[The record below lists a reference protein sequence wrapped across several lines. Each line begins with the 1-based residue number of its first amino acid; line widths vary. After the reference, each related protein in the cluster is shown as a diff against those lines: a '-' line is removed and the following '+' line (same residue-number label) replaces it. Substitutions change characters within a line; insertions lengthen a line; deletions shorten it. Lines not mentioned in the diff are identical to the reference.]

1 MSRQAANK
9 SFTKSLYDS
18 CNINKKFQ
26 ETTGPFNWIMD
37 SVYESNDNCY
47 LDQAPFMH
55 TNFFSIPL
63 EKIDLESELRNQTR
77 PLSRCP
83 SQKYDPTKP
92 KTCSQCK
99 NCDNGLPC
107 GCPHCQDSKNNNRLN
122 NCKNRG
128 LVPEYTR
135 IQKPCNLSGININR
149 FNPVCEDAQS
159 QKNIHEN
166 SYIGSNTRLQ
176 IKDAFQQSQDTV
188 VLKNIKPLLSFC
200 VNPYNMSNE

>member
-26 ETTGPFNWIMD
+26 ESTGPFNWIMD
-37 SVYESNDNCY
+37 SVYESKDDCY
-47 LDQAPFMH
+47 LDQSPYMH
-55 TNFFSIPL
+55 NNFYSIPL
-63 EKIDLESELRNQTR
+63 QKIDTESDLRNQTR

-83 SQKYDPTKP
+83 TQKYDPTKA
-92 KTCSQCK
+92 KTCGACK
-99 NCDNGLPC
+99 NCDSGLPC
-107 GCPHCQDSKNNNRLN
+107 GCTHCQDSKMNNRLN

-135 IQKPCNLSGININR
+135 VKKPCNLSGITINR
-149 FNPVCEDAQS
+149 FNSICDDPQAL
-159 QKNIHEN
+159 KTIHEN

-176 IKDAFQQSQDTV
+176 VKDAFQQSDAV
-188 VLKNIKPLLSFC
+188 ALKNIKPLLNFC